1 MFLIKIIAIRKL
13 QRSFFH
19 FNTWLYTV
27 QYLHTKVMIS
37 KIKQLILVNIYIKS
51 TYSFNPAS
59 KNYHLFSLLQNF
71 LNSKIFE
78 NTDQKIK
85 YI

>member
-1 MFLIKIIAIRKL
+1 
-13 QRSFFH
+13 
-19 FNTWLYTV
+19 
-27 QYLHTKVMIS
+27 MIS

-51 TYSFNPAS
+51 IYSFNPAS